1 MSDVVALPTAGVI
14 LDLDA
19 VERPAEE
26 IKAPYTVK
34 VGDRVV
40 TFIDPA
46 TADWRDLL
54 YINSPADLFNVA
66 LSEDDA
72 AYIRGR
78 AMEGWRFNVLM
89 KGYYDY
95 YGLEDKIREAQRQA
109 KLSGV

>member
-1 MSDVVALPTAGVI
+1 MADVTPLPVAGVV

-19 VERPAEE
+19 VERPTED
-26 IKAPYTVK
+26 IKDPYTVK
-34 VGDRVV
+34 VGDRVI

-46 TADWRDLL
+46 SADWRDLL

-89 KGYYDY
+89 KGYYEY